1 MSLEE
6 SMKALAES
14 NLKLAAA
21 QEHYAGVIEKFGSLV
36 VASPGA
42 GTAAATPAAA
52 AETTGKPLTAAQ
64 KKKAEKEAAEKA
76 AADKAAA
83 GGDGFGGD
91 GDGFGDE
98 GGEAGGD
105 EPEVPEKLTGDQV
118 KAKLLEVRDAYGDKA
133 PALKIINDLGYAA
146 IPDVKPADYK
156 KVWIAAEKAIAA
168 AP

>member
-1 MSLEE
+1 MSLED

-36 VASPGA
+36 VATNGE
-42 GTAAATPAAA
+42 AATVAAPAKEPAAA
-52 AETTGKPLTAAQ
+52 KGGKGA
-64 KKKAEKEAAEKA
+64 KGGKA
-76 AADKAAA
+76 AAKTEPAADAAA
-83 GGDGFGGD
+83 ASDGFGGD
-91 GDGFGDE
+91 DDGFGG
-98 GGEAGGD
+98 GGEASGD

>member
-36 VASPGA
+36 VASA
-42 GTAAATPAAA
+42 GDSAPAAA
-52 AETTGKPLTAAQ
+52 ASAKTDAAPATTGKG
-64 KKKAEKEAAEKA
+64 KGKGGKGKAEPAAETKT
-76 AADKAAA
+76 DDA
-83 GGDGFGGD
+83 GFGDDDGFGGD
-91 GDGFGDE
+91 DA
-98 GGEAGGD
+98 GGEA
-105 EPEVPEKLTGDQV
+105 EVPDDLTADQV

-133 PALKIINDLGYAA
+133 PALKIINDLGYSA
-146 IPDVKPADYK
+146 IPDVKKADFK
-156 KVWIAAEKAIAA
+156 KVWIACDKAIAA